1 MVYNLYETQ
10 GGEGLVMQ
18 EGKLLFAQIIASR
31 ITGYPLEAIYKIKA
45 KDSVTLKNRV
55 YRFFLPCGIAGLPDI
70 REMNRTFI
78 SAGRYSRSGPQFFL
92 MLPLPTAIHY
102 VQDTIETA
110 RQEREIIKNDSRK
123 RR

>member
-1 MVYNLYETQ
+1 MAEQKNDFLKLKLTIPVEWQGQEIRELDLSKLREMTGEELNVVYNLYETQ

-55 YRFFLPCGIAGLPDI
+55 YRFF
-70 REMNRTFI
+70 
-78 SAGRYSRSGPQFFL
+78 FL
-92 MLPLPTAIHY
+92 EA
-102 VQDTIETA
+102 
-110 RQEREIIKNDSRK
+110 
-123 RR
+123 

>member
-1 MVYNLYETQ
+1 MAGTGDQGTGSVKTSGNDREELNVVYNLYETQ

-55 YRFFLPCGIAGLPDI
+55 YRFF
-70 REMNRTFI
+70 
-78 SAGRYSRSGPQFFL
+78 FL
-92 MLPLPTAIHY
+92 A
-102 VQDTIETA
+102 A
-110 RQEREIIKNDSRK
+110 
-123 RR
+123 